1 MNRVFLSGNLTRDPE
16 LRRIH
21 SSGNVVANFGMAIN
35 ERFNDARTGEQRE
48 SVCFVEVECWSR
60 QAEIVGEYLKKGS
73 PILVEGSL
81 KFENWVA
88 EDGTNR
94 NRLKVRLQ
102 RFEFVGANPNGNGNP
117 EPMNTEQPDDAVEPE
132 PVTEQP
138 GNNEQ
143 PNNTEPEPENT
154 EQTSAPQMN
163 ETPAADDDVPF

>member
-16 LRRIH
+16 LRHIPA
-21 SSGNVVANFGMAIN
+21 SGNVVANFGMAIN
-35 ERFNDARTGEQRE
+35 ERWNDARTGEQRE
-48 SVCFVEVECWSR
+48 SVCFVEVEAWSR
-60 QAEIVGEYLKKGS
+60 QAEVVGEYLKKGS

-102 RFEFVGANPNGNGNP
+102 RFEFTGPPNGTP
-117 EPMNTEQPDDAVEPE
+117 PADEVEPPDDAVDPKPVE
-132 PVTEQP
+132 PV
-138 GNNEQ
+138 
-143 PNNTEPEPENT
+143 TEPEPENT

-163 ETPAADDDVPF
+163 ETPAAAADVPF